1 MNIYMPLFKR
11 SKILVYLIFNTN
23 VMEAYKLREKL
34 IQEISMAD
42 ENLLK
47 IVEDAIDVYQQ
58 SHPVIVSEPISL
70 DQYNKELDIADEQ
83 FENGDVFTQDEV
95 SELIKRWGR
104 K

>member
-95 SELIKRWGR
+95 SELVKRWGR